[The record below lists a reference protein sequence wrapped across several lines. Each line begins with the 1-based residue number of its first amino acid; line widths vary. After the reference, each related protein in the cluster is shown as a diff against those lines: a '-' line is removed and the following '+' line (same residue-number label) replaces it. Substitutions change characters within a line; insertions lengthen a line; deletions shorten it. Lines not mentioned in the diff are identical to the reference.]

1 MQVLTTF
8 LYILLFLVFLSILII
23 IHELGHLAAAKA
35 FNVYCLEYS
44 IGMGPALFKHKRKNG
59 ETQFTLRGIP
69 FGGYV
74 SMYGE
79 GVPLPEGVVVDES
92 RSLNN
97 IKPWKR
103 AIVLSAG
110 VIMNAVL
117 ALVFFFASNCFPQ
130 ESIDYINHLNVA
142 ESVTGLTDG
151 DYVKFEPLIHID
163 AQSKKESLFYFADSE
178 TTFNN
183 DDSVKYATCFSFDTL
198 KSFKHLGL
206 EEYICFYELKEESIG
221 LYKITPID
229 EYTNLTI
236 YISNDPYE
244 ADRAFKLLK
253 DNGVVTSYS
262 VEKFDADNL
271 DYETTYAGLKI
282 ESLANDK
289 VIEKV
294 NEGKPGVV
302 VHSDVPVEW
311 ETGGHVNYCQYENS
325 YNVPDFTKFVS
336 PTFNT
341 ATIHLTRKVEGSK
354 GGFVDDA
361 IVPIQISQE
370 EGQVKPFGCSIYYQK
385 IQYNFGQIVKH
396 TFTDFGESSVMLFK
410 AVGGLFTSASAW
422 QNIGGIVA
430 VGFETTSVLQ
440 NFGFGKFLYYWGFIS
455 INLAIFNLFPFPGL
469 DGWQL
474 LVLGVETGTRKKIP
488 EKVKNIVSL
497 VGIALLLSLMMV
509 VVFKDLFRYVF
520 VRMLLL

>member
-1 MQVLTTF
+1 MQVLTTI

-44 IGMGPALFKHKRKNG
+44 IGMGPLLFKHKRKNG
-59 ETQFTLRGIP
+59 ETQFSLRGIP

-79 GVPLPEGVVVDES
+79 GVPLPEGVTVDES

-117 ALVFFFASNCFPQ
+117 ALVFFFASNCFVQ
-130 ESIDYINHLNVA
+130 ERMDYVNHLNIA
-142 ESVTGLTDG
+142 ESVTGLADG
-151 DYVKFEPLIHID
+151 DFVKFEPIIYTNPLN
-163 AQSKKESLFYFADSE
+163 KKETLFYFADNE

-183 DDSVKYATCFSFDTL
+183 DDSVKYATCFNFDTL

-206 EEYICFYELKEESIG
+206 EEYICFYKLKNEPVS
-221 LYKITPID
+221 LYKKTT
-229 EYTNLTI
+229 YTSEEI
-236 YISNDPYE
+236 FISNDYYQAE
-244 ADRAFKLLK
+244 RSFKLLK
-253 DNGVVTSYS
+253 DNGIITSYS
-262 VEKFDADNL
+262 VEKFNAKEL
-271 DYETTYAGLKI
+271 DYEPKTVTITSIDDSKLI
-282 ESLANDK
+282 DK
-289 VIEKV
+289 VNDGAAAIM
-294 NEGKPGVV
+294 P
-302 VHSDVPVEW
+302 S
-311 ETGGHVNYCQYENS
+311 NYASKDWDASMALMSQDNY
-325 YNVPDFTKFVS
+325 VPDFAEFVS
-336 PTFNT
+336 PTFDT
-341 ATIHLTRKVEGSK
+341 ATIHLRKRVEGSK
-354 GGFVDDA
+354 GGLVDDQLVA
-361 IVPIQISQE
+361 LQISQN
-370 EGQVKPFGCSIYYQK
+370 EGQVQSFGCSIFYQRFH
-385 IQYNFGQIVKH
+385 YNFGQIVKH
-396 TFTDFGESSVMLFK
+396 TFTDFGESSLMLFK
-410 AVGGLFTSASAW
+410 AIGGLFTSASAW

-430 VGFETTSVLQ
+430 VGFETTNVLQ

-488 EKVKNIVSL
+488 EKVKNIVSM
-497 VGIALLLSLMMV
+497 VGIALLLSLMLV
-509 VVFKDLFRYVF
+509 VVFKDLFKYVF
-520 VRMLLL
+520 VRMLFL

>member
-8 LYILLFLVFLSILII
+8 LYIILFLVFLSILII

-59 ETQFTLRGIP
+59 ETQFTIRGIP

-79 GVPLPEGVVVDES
+79 GVPLPEGVTVDES

-103 AIVLSAG
+103 AIILSAG

-117 ALVFFFASNCFPQ
+117 ALVFFFASNCFVQ
-130 ESIDYINHLNVA
+130 ERMDYINHLNVA
-142 ESVTGLTDG
+142 ESVTGLSDG
-151 DYVKFEPLIHID
+151 DYVKFEPLSYKD
-163 AQSKKESLFYFADSE
+163 PLSKKESLFYFADNQ

-183 DDSVKYATCFSFDTL
+183 DDSVKYATCFSFATL
-198 KSFKHLGL
+198 NSFKHLGL
-206 EEYICFYELKEESIG
+206 EEFICFYELKEESIG

-229 EYTNLTI
+229 EYTNVTI
-236 YISNDPYE
+236 YIPNDSYN

-253 DNGVVTSYS
+253 DNNVITSYS
-262 VEKFDADNL
+262 IEMFDPEKL
-271 DYETTYAGLKI
+271 DYKSNYVGLKI
-282 ESLANDK
+282 ESLELEK

-302 VHSDVPVEW
+302 LHSNVPVEW
-311 ETGGHVNYCQYENS
+311 ETGGHVNYCQYENK
-325 YNVPDFTKFVS
+325 YDVPDFSKFVS

-341 ATIHLTRKVEGSK
+341 ATIHLTRKVEGAK
-354 GGFVDDA
+354 GGLVDDVV
-361 IVPIQISQE
+361 VPITINQE
-370 EGQVKPFGCSIYYQK
+370 EGQVQPFGCSIYYRRFH
-385 IQYNFGQIVKH
+385 YNFGQIVKH

-422 QNIGGIVA
+422 ENIGGIVA
-430 VGFETTSVLQ
+430 VGFETTNVLK

-488 EKVKNIVSL
+488 ERVKNIVSL
-497 VGIALLLSLMMV
+497 IGIALLLSLMLV

-520 VRMLLL
+520 VRMLL

>member
-44 IGMGPALFKHKRKNG
+44 IGMGPLLFKHKRKNG
-59 ETQFTLRGIP
+59 ETQFSIRGIP

-79 GVPLPEGVVVDES
+79 GVPLPEGVTVDES

-103 AIVLSAG
+103 AIILSAG

-130 ESIDYINHLNVA
+130 ERIDYINHLNVS
-142 ESVTGLTDG
+142 ESITGLSDG
-151 DYVKFEPLIHID
+151 DYVKFEPIIYKD
-163 AQSKKESLFYFADSE
+163 NVSKKESLFYFADNQ

-206 EEYICFYELKEESIG
+206 EEYICFYELRNEPVS
-221 LYKITPID
+221 LYSLTPISD
-229 EYTNLTI
+229 YAQKTI
-236 YISNDPYE
+236 YISDDYYQAE
-244 ADRAFKLLK
+244 RAFELLK
-253 DNGVVTSYS
+253 DNGIITSYS
-262 VEKFDADNL
+262 VEKFNSKEL
-271 DYETTYAGLKI
+271 DYSPKDVKI
-282 ESLANDK
+282 ECLEAKKFVDK
-289 VIEKV
+289 VNDGEAVIMDQDYASLEWD
-294 NEGKPGVV
+294 NSVV
-302 VHSDVPVEW
+302 LLSQ
-311 ETGGHVNYCQYENS
+311 NYD
-325 YNVPDFTKFVS
+325 VPDFGKYVS
-336 PTFNT
+336 PTFTT
-341 ATIHLTRKVEGSK
+341 ATIHLTRRVEGVK
-354 GGFVDDA
+354 GGLVDDTKVA
-361 IVPIQISQE
+361 IQVTQA
-370 EGQVKPFGCSIYYQK
+370 EGKVQPFGCSIYYLK
-385 IQYNFGQIVKH
+385 THYNFGQIVKH
-396 TFTDFGESSVMLFK
+396 TFTDFGESSLMLFK

-440 NFGFGKFLYYWGFIS
+440 NLGFGKFLYYWGFIS

-474 LVLGVETGTRKKIP
+474 LVLGIETGTRKKIP
-488 EKVKNIVSL
+488 EKVKNIVSMI
-497 VGIALLLSLMMV
+497 GIALLLSLMLV
-509 VVFKDLFRYVF
+509 VVFKDLFKYVF
-520 VRMLLL
+520 VGMLIL